1 MSNNVGI
8 PFSNGMLI
16 NGDST
21 NNPSFQTSPSG
32 ISTMPANPTTGN
44 TNLLP
49 VPVPQNIILTNC
61 TLYMN
66 CKNTR
71 TSHDNR
77 HYTGREPAQVS
88 RGPNGVQNQ
97 TGYDGIENHPVSRP
111 TENRWPG
118 QSDLLSDV
126 VNRPSRHNRHHHHQQ
141 PEGNESHQHH
151 HSGREPA
158 GMIPVVKNYYLGTVI
173 NITPSNTRSPNTNSP
188 TKTCE
193 TPRSRPS
200 AHCVPKSVKWEI
212 PFRDPIPREN
222 DMKDPEPEYPGPD
235 TPRDPADEAHP
246 HMENPM
252 PTSNDPDD
260 APAVPADH
268 PDQSQLTNPP
278 EPFEEK
284 AGPAEAKPGDVDVP
298 EGPAKPIGLP
308 IVSPDDETD
317 TPNQNVSKSKKR
329 FGASLWTS
337 ITRPF
342 TKTPNK
348 KNPQTTERLN
358 SNPTVKKQTKSMLS
372 SLLET
377 GKKVGE
383 KIKTGSKNFADQV
396 QNKAKKTKQVV
407 DTFVKNKIDKPK
419 KEPTKK
425 PDKVKTDKE
434 KENATKKKTKNPV
447 KKMMNKFKKK

>member
-1 MSNNVGI
+1 MSNNAGI

-49 VPVPQNIILTNC
+49 AIIPNISLTNC
-61 TLYMN
+61 NVYVSN
-66 CKNTR
+66 CSNTISEQAR
-71 TSHDNR
+71 TSQTDNR
-77 HYTGREPAQVS
+77 DNTGREPAQVS
-88 RGPNGVQNQ
+88 RGPNGV
-97 TGYDGIENHPVSRP
+97 ENYPVSRP
-111 TENRWPG
+111 TENRWPF

-126 VNRPSRHNRHHHHQQ
+126 NRPSHHNRPTHQQ

-158 GMIPVVKNYYLGTVI
+158 GMIPVVHNYYLGTVI
-173 NITPSNTRSPNTNSP
+173 NITPNTRSPNTNSQ

-200 AHCVPKSVKWEI
+200 AHCVPKSVSWEI
-212 PFRDPIPREN
+212 PFRDHSPPEN

-246 HMENPM
+246 HMENPT
-252 PTSNDPDD
+252 PSTNDPDD
-260 APAVPADH
+260 AAAAPSDDPDQNQQTNPPEPSTPTIPPENDNPDLGRNEDPDDAAAVPADD
-268 PDQSQLTNPP
+268 PWDQTNPP
-278 EPFEEK
+278 EPDLQPFEEK

-298 EGPAKPIGLP
+298 EAIP
-308 IVSPDDETD
+308 IVSPDDEIN
-317 TPNQNVSKSKKR
+317 TPNQNVSKSKKG

-348 KNPQTTERLN
+348 KNPQTTER
-358 SNPTVKKQTKSMLS
+358 PM
-372 SLLET
+372 
-377 GKKVGE
+377 
-383 KIKTGSKNFADQV
+383 A
-396 QNKAKKTKQVV
+396 
-407 DTFVKNKIDKPK
+407 
-419 KEPTKK
+419 
-425 PDKVKTDKE
+425 
-434 KENATKKKTKNPV
+434 
-447 KKMMNKFKKK
+447 

>member
-1 MSNNVGI
+1 MSNNAGI

-16 NGDST
+16 NGHT
-21 NNPSFQTSPSG
+21 NNPSFQNSEESG
-32 ISTMPANPTTGN
+32 IPTMPATPNSN

-49 VPVPQNIILTNC
+49 ATIPNIVLTNC
-61 TLYMN
+61 TLYVN

-71 TSHDNR
+71 TRHVQNHNRDNSHN
-77 HYTGREPAQVS
+77 TGREPAQVS

-126 VNRPSRHNRHHHHQQ
+126 VNRPSRHNLNHQQ

-158 GMIPVVKNYYLGTVI
+158 GMIPVVNNYLGTVI
-173 NITPSNTRSPNTNSP
+173 NITPANTRSPNTNSQ

-193 TPRSRPS
+193 RTPRSRPS

-212 PFRDPIPREN
+212 PFRDPIPPEN

-235 TPRDPADEAHP
+235 TPGDPADEAHP

-252 PTSNDPDD
+252 PTNNPDD
-260 APAVPADH
+260 AAAVPADH
-268 PDQSQLTNPP
+268 PDQSQQKNPP
-278 EPFEEK
+278 EPDLQPFEEK
-284 AGPAEAKPGDVDVP
+284 AGPAEAKPVVGDVDVP
-298 EGPAKPIGLP
+298 EAIGLP

-317 TPNQNVSKSKKR
+317 TPNQNVSKSKK
-329 FGASLWTS
+329 GASLWTS

-358 SNPTVKKQTKSMLS
+358 PIPTVK
-372 SLLET
+372 
-377 GKKVGE
+377 
-383 KIKTGSKNFADQV
+383 
-396 QNKAKKTKQVV
+396 NKP
-407 DTFVKNKIDKPK
+407 NRC
-419 KEPTKK
+419 
-425 PDKVKTDKE
+425 
-434 KENATKKKTKNPV
+434 
-447 KKMMNKFKKK
+447 